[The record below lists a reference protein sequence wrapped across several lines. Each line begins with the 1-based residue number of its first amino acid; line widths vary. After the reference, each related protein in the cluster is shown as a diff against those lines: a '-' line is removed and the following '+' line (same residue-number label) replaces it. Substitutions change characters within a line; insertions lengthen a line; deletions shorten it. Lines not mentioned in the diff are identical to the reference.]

1 MKIYY
6 DNLEDLELKGV
17 YLIRN
22 LDNKLLKIG
31 ICKNLK
37 RRFKEIQNSFNFVG
51 HNSNLKIE
59 CFIECDNNLEVEKR
73 LHDKFKDCNYKNE
86 WFDIKDI
93 SPILNV
99 INKYNIKKSNNKD
112 IKVLNI
118 SSTKRYYYEIKK
130 EKYIICD
137 CDSPEDALIKFKELT
152 SNYLFADYRSM
163 KFKPYNN
170 DDGTNKSCVIFEG
183 NQYTYEEFERIT
195 CERYYTTIKND
206 LNIISKKID
215 NIDLNDINIGD
226 KSVLYCSKQR
236 LFELAS
242 ILKMI

>member
-51 HNSNLKIE
+51 YNSNLKIE
-59 CFIECDNNLEVEKR
+59 CFIECDNNLEIEKR

-86 WFDIKDI
+86 WFNIKDI
-93 SPILNV
+93 TPLLDE
-99 INKYNIKKSNNKD
+99 INKYNIKKSNNKNT
-112 IKVLNI
+112 KVLDI
-118 SSTKRYYYEIKK
+118 SSTKRYYYEIRK

-137 CDSPEDALIKFKELT
+137 CESPEDAVIRFKELT
-152 SNYLFADYRSM
+152 SNYLFANYRSM

-170 DDGTNKSCVIFEG
+170 DDGINKPCVIFEE
-183 NQYTYEEFERIT
+183 NQYTYEEFEKIT
-195 CERYYTTIKND
+195 CERYYTAIKND
-206 LNIISKKID
+206 LNVISKKIE
-215 NIDLNDINIGD
+215 NIDLNDINIAD
-226 KSVLYCSKQR
+226 KSVLYYSKK
-236 LFELAS
+236 LLPELAL